1 MSAMG
6 GTASLAGVVGV
17 ARRVV
22 PDPLLLLAVAGLVG
36 LGTVMIRAAT
46 MPAPGELSG
55 ETLRHVVYAS
65 VGGVALLLTS
75 RLHVSFLRRL
85 APLIY
90 AGSLATLVLVLALG
104 SEEFGAR
111 RWIALGGG
119 VTVQPSE
126 FAKIATV
133 IAIAAYAADREP
145 GARTTLVTLGL
156 VLVSMAL
163 VLVEPDLGTT
173 LVLGA
178 VWVALLAAWGVR
190 WRVIGGMA
198 ALAISV
204 LPIAFAVAVP
214 DYQRERLEVFFNPGH
229 DPLGSGFTMRQVEI
243 ALGAGGITGQGID
256 GAPSALDGVATR
268 ASDFAFAQLA
278 EQMGLI
284 GALLVVLC
292 FALIA
297 WRGLEAALH
306 APDRFSRLLAGGL
319 TATMVLQA
327 LMHMGV
333 NTRLF
338 PATGIP
344 LPFISTGGSALV
356 GMCISAGLILAVAS
370 QRPPSD
376 PWRER

>member
-1 MSAMG
+1 M
-6 GTASLAGVVGV
+6 TV
-17 ARRVV
+17 AVALVRRVV
-22 PDPLLLLAVAGLVG
+22 PDPALLLAVGLLVALG
-36 LGTVMIRAAT
+36 LVMIRAAT

-55 ETLRHVVYAS
+55 EVLRQLFYGVTGAGAL
-65 VGGVALLLTS
+65 VGAS
-75 RLHVSFLRRL
+75 RLHTNFLRRL

-90 AGSLATLVLVLALG
+90 AGSIASLLLVLALG

-111 RWIALGGG
+111 RWIALGP

-133 IAIAAYAADREP
+133 IAVAAYAADREP
-145 GARTTLVTLGL
+145 GAKVTIVSLGL
-156 VLVSMAL
+156 ALLPMAL

-178 VWVALLAAWGVR
+178 AWVMLVAAWGVS

-198 ALAISV
+198 LLAVSI

-214 DYQRERLEVFFNPGH
+214 DYQRERLDVFFHPDE

-243 ALGAGGITGQGID
+243 ALGAGGVTGQGID

-278 EQMGLI
+278 EQMGLA
-284 GALLVVLC
+284 GALIVLVLFGLV
-292 FALIA
+292 A

-306 APDRFSRLLAGGL
+306 SPDRFGRLLAGGL
-319 TATMVLQA
+319 TATIVLQA
-327 LMHMGV
+327 LMHVAV
-333 NTRLF
+333 NTHLF

-356 GMCISAGLILAVAS
+356 GMCISVGLILAVAS
-370 QRPPSD
+370 QRSSAVHDLWSGHSP
-376 PWRER
+376 

>member
-1 MSAMG
+1 MIA
-6 GTASLAGVVGV
+6 L
-17 ARRVV
+17 ARRAV
-22 PDPLLLLAVAGLVG
+22 PDPMLLLAVLGLVT
-36 LGTVMIRAAT
+36 LGSLMIRAAT
-46 MPAPGELSG
+46 MPPSGGLSS
-55 ETLRHVVYAS
+55 EAFRHLSY
-65 VGGVALLLTS
+65 GGVGAAGLLAAS
-75 RLHVSFLRRL
+75 RLHVGILRRL
-85 APLIY
+85 APIIY
-90 AGSLATLVLVLALG
+90 IGSVATLILVLALG

-111 RWIALGGG
+111 RWISLGGG
-119 VTVQPSE
+119 ITVQPSE
-126 FAKIATV
+126 FAKIAVV
-133 IAIAAYAADREP
+133 IAVAAYAAEREP
-145 GARTTLVTLGL
+145 GVKFTLVTLGL
-156 VLVSMAL
+156 VLLPVAL

-178 VWVALLAAWGVR
+178 AWVTLVATWGVS

-198 ALAISV
+198 ALAVSV

-214 DYQRERLEVFFNPGH
+214 AYQRDRLDVFFHPDR

-243 ALGAGGITGQGID
+243 ALGSGGIGGQGID

-284 GALLVVLC
+284 GTLLVLTL
-292 FALIA
+292 FALVA

-306 APDRFSRLLAGGL
+306 SSDRFGRLLAAGL
-319 TATMVLQA
+319 TATIVLQA
-327 LMHMGV
+327 LMHMAV

-344 LPFISTGGSALV
+344 LPFISSGGSALV

-370 QRPPSD
+370 QKSVSPHD
-376 PWRER
+376 LWRGDR

>member
-1 MSAMG
+1 MSLVA
-6 GTASLAGVVGV
+6 AVARRAVPDPVLLVGVVGLV
-17 ARRVV
+17 A
-22 PDPLLLLAVAGLVG
+22 VG
-36 LGTVMIRAAT
+36 LVMIRAAT
-46 MPAPGELSG
+46 MAAPGELSS
-55 ETLRHVVYAS
+55 EALRQMLYGVVGA
-65 VGGVALLLTS
+65 GVLLAAS
-75 RLHVSFLRRL
+75 RLHVGVLRRL

-90 AGSLATLVLVLALG
+90 LGSVASLVLVLALG

-111 RWIALGGG
+111 RWIVIAGG

-133 IAIAAYAADREP
+133 IAVAAYAAEREP
-145 GARTTLVTLGL
+145 GARFALVSLGL
-156 VLVSMAL
+156 ALLPAAL

-178 VWVALLAAWGVR
+178 AWVALLATWGVS
-190 WRVIGGMA
+190 WRVLGGLG
-198 ALAISV
+198 ALAVSV
-204 LPIAFAVAVP
+204 LPIAFAIAVP
-214 DYQRERLEVFFNPGH
+214 AYQRERLEVFLHPDR

-243 ALGAGGITGQGID
+243 ALGSGGVTGKGID
-256 GAPSALDGVATR
+256 GAASALDGVATR

-284 GALLVVLC
+284 GALLVLVL
-292 FALIA
+292 FALLA

-306 APDRFSRLLAGGL
+306 APDRFGRLLAGGL
-319 TATMVLQA
+319 TATIVLQA
-327 LMHMGV
+327 LMHTAV

-356 GMCISAGLILAVAS
+356 GMCLSAGLILAVAAERTPTLTDLW
-370 QRPPSD
+370 RPD
-376 PWRER
+376 R

>member
-1 MSAMG
+1 
-6 GTASLAGVVGV
+6 
-17 ARRVV
+17 
-22 PDPLLLLAVAGLVG
+22 
-36 LGTVMIRAAT
+36 
-46 MPAPGELSG
+46 
-55 ETLRHVVYAS
+55 
-65 VGGVALLLTS
+65 
-75 RLHVSFLRRL
+75 
-85 APLIY
+85 
-90 AGSLATLVLVLALG
+90 
-104 SEEFGAR
+104 
-111 RWIALGGG
+111 
-119 VTVQPSE
+119 PSE

-133 IAIAAYAADREP
+133 IAIASYAADREP
-145 GARTTLVTLGL
+145 GARATLVSLAL
-156 VLVSMAL
+156 VLASMAL

-173 LVLGA
+173 LVLGGA
-178 VWVALLAAWGVR
+178 WVALLAAWGVR
-190 WRVIGGMA
+190 WRVVGGIA

-204 LPIAFAVAVP
+204 LPLAFAVAVP
-214 DYQRERLEVFFNPGH
+214 DYRRERLEVFFSPGH

-292 FALIA
+292 FVLIA

-338 PATGIP
+338 
-344 LPFISTGGSALV
+344 
-356 GMCISAGLILAVAS
+356 
-370 QRPPSD
+370 
-376 PWRER
+376 

>member
-1 MSAMG
+1 M
-6 GTASLAGVVGV
+6 TV
-17 ARRVV
+17 AVALVRRVV
-22 PDPLLLLAVAGLVG
+22 PDSALLLAVGLLVALG
-36 LGTVMIRAAT
+36 LVMIRAAT

-55 ETLRHVVYAS
+55 EVLRQLFYGVTGAGAL
-65 VGGVALLLTS
+65 VGAS
-75 RLHVSFLRRL
+75 RLHTNFLRRL

-90 AGSLATLVLVLALG
+90 AGSIASLLLVLALG

-111 RWIALGGG
+111 RWIALGP

-133 IAIAAYAADREP
+133 IAVAAYAADREP
-145 GARTTLVTLGL
+145 GAKVTIVSLGL
-156 VLVSMAL
+156 ALLPMAL

-178 VWVALLAAWGVR
+178 AWVMLVAAWGVS

-198 ALAISV
+198 LLAVSI

-214 DYQRERLEVFFNPGH
+214 DYQRERLDVFFHPDE

-243 ALGAGGITGQGID
+243 ALGAGGVTGQGID

-278 EQMGLI
+278 EQMGLA
-284 GALLVVLC
+284 GALMVLVLFGLV
-292 FALIA
+292 A

-306 APDRFSRLLAGGL
+306 SPDRFGRLLAGGL
-319 TATMVLQA
+319 TATIVLQA
-327 LMHMGV
+327 LMHVAV
-333 NTRLF
+333 NTHLF

-356 GMCISAGLILAVAS
+356 GMCISVGLILAVAS
-370 QRPPSD
+370 QRSSAVHDLWSGHSP
-376 PWRER
+376 

>member
-1 MSAMG
+1 
-6 GTASLAGVVGV
+6 
-17 ARRVV
+17 
-22 PDPLLLLAVAGLVG
+22 
-36 LGTVMIRAAT
+36 
-46 MPAPGELSG
+46 
-55 ETLRHVVYAS
+55 TLRHVVYAS
-65 VGGVALLLTS
+65 VGGVLLLLTS

>member
-1 MSAMG
+1 M
-6 GTASLAGVVGV
+6 SLAIAV
-17 ARRVV
+17 ARRAL
-22 PDPLLLLAVAGLVG
+22 PDPALVLAVLGLVALG
-36 LGTVMIRAAT
+36 LLMIRGAT

-55 ETLRHVVYAS
+55 EALRQVFYGVVGVITL
-65 VGGVALLLTS
+65 VGAS
-75 RLHVSFLRRL
+75 RLHVGVLRRL

-90 AGSLATLVLVLALG
+90 AGSTASLLLVLALG

-133 IAIAAYAADREP
+133 IAIAAYAAEREP
-145 GARTTLVTLGL
+145 GVRFTLVSLAL
-156 VLVSMAL
+156 ALLPAAL

-173 LVLGA
+173 LVVGA
-178 VWVALLAAWGVR
+178 AWVALMATWGVS
-190 WRVIGGMA
+190 WRVIGGMG
-198 ALAISV
+198 ALAVSV

-214 DYQRERLEVFFNPGH
+214 AYQRERLEVFLHPDR

-243 ALGAGGITGQGID
+243 ALGSGGVTGKGID
-256 GAPSALDGVATR
+256 GAASALDGVATR

-284 GALLVVLC
+284 GALLVLVL
-292 FALIA
+292 FALLA

-306 APDRFSRLLAGGL
+306 APDRFGRLLAGGL
-319 TATMVLQA
+319 TATIVLQA
-327 LMHMGV
+327 LMHTAV

-356 GMCISAGLILAVAS
+356 GMCLSAGLILAVAAERTPTLTDLW
-370 QRPPSD
+370 RPD
-376 PWRER
+376 R